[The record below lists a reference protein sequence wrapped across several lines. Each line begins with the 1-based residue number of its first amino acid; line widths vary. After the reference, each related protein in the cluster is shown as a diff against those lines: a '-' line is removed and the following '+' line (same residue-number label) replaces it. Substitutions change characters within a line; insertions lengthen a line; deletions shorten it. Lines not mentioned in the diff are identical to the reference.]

1 MVRKVGRSEGFTLI
15 ELMIIVAIIG
25 IIAAI
30 IVPVLQGSSP
40 GSCTVTSD
48 SNVYHGVEKQS
59 IKDNGNTITFK
70 KSKKEITVSKIN
82 TDVSCT
88 VEG

>member
-1 MVRKVGRSEGFTLI
+1 MKNNKGFTLI
-15 ELMIIVAIIG
+15 ELMIIIAIIG

-30 IVPVLQGSSP
+30 IVPVIQGSSP
-40 GSCTVTSD
+40 GACTVTSD
-48 SNVYHGVEKQS
+48 SNIYHGVEKQS

-88 VEG
+88 IED